1 MSDKVNITAKD
12 LDNAVY
18 DVYKKYSG
26 EFELTRS
33 EKLLLMNY
41 VEFLGFY
48 LFKQVKEECEY

>member
-1 MSDKVNITAKD
+1 MSDKVDITAKD

-18 DVYKKYSG
+18 EVYEQYSG